1 MSNITP
7 QNAQVN
13 ATVWNE
19 IEQRERSLAFKFQS
33 VEVLNLILYG
43 KNPKFIKN
51 GIAIPSSYVKIIKTS
66 RFEECYEVP
75 NNNIQSEESMII
87 KFLAIN
93 SKGYEWKS
101 VL

>member
-43 KNPKFIKN
+43 KNPKLLKMALLYRVLMLRLSKLLGLKN
-51 GIAIPSSYVKIIKTS
+51 VMKYPITIS
-66 RFEECYEVP
+66 RAKK
-75 NNNIQSEESMII
+75 SMII

-93 SKGYEWKS
+93 
-101 VL
+101 